1 MNAEIAILLV
11 IGLLFVEGRDDFDER
26 KKFHEWLCKKR
37 PSLKGC
43 SKPFTMSSFE
53 KELRDHREKGASSLQ
68 KAPARAFA
76 AKTHAKKSFS
86 WDDFDTDEDYEY
98 YLWKK
103 YGKGK
108 FGKTIQDDNLSSGPS
123 VQYRKNSDT
132 YSSYY
137 SSPSY
142 SYGYPAYSY
151 SSSYPYYSSGYGY
164 GYPSTGSYGYG
175 IPWLG
180 NGLFSLG
187 FGRGLDIM
195 TPIGG
200 FGIGSGFSIGI
211 G

>member
-1 MNAEIAILLV
+1 MEAETALLLLV
-11 IGLLFVEGRDDFDER
+11 GLLIVEGSDDFEER
-26 KKFHEWLCKKR
+26 KKFHGK
-37 PSLKGC
+37 
-43 SKPFTMSSFE
+43 
-53 KELRDHREKGASSLQ
+53 
-68 KAPARAFA
+68 FA
-76 AKTHAKKSFS
+76 HKIVNAGHEV
-86 WDDFDTDEDYEY
+86 DEDYEY

-108 FGKTIQDDNLSSGPS
+108 LGKTIQEESLSSGPS

-142 SYGYPAYSY
+142 SYGYPAYNY
-151 SSSYPYYSSGYGY
+151 ASSYPYYSSGYGY